1 MALRNQPYIPLYV
14 QDVLTDEK
22 LVECS
27 ASSHGVYLLLICIL
41 HKQENY
47 GLLCLKQKYKQIES
61 KYLAFASMLAKQMP
75 FDTKTIQ
82 ECLTELHEE
91 RVIDLDECT
100 LFQKRMVKDGK
111 LSFTRTESGKK
122 GGANLSK
129 QYGKQGFLY
138 LMSDGYSKNKIGVST
153 NPTNRLY
160 RIRSDLKLP
169 KHFEIQNTISVEDM
183 GCSEDI
189 ALDFFKDIKDGEWLI
204 GDFGE
209 ISKRFVL
216 LKANIE
222 AKFQANSEDENE
234 DENIDSNN
242 NNFLF
247 KDTLL
252 KNEKWKKDISSSF
265 KITTEEVDLK
275 LELFFNHLSTEL
287 KIHPS
292 MNEFAK
298 HFKYW
303 LPVNKEKNDKSNSNT
318 KRVGSNTGYQPAK
331 VDRER
336 LIRELATDA
345 QNGNIPG
352 DYSQKRTGS

>member
-61 KYLAFASMLAKQMP
+61 KYLAFASMLTKQMP

-82 ECLTELHEE
+82 EGLTELHEE
-91 RVIDLDECT
+91 RVIDLDDCT

-111 LSFTRTESGKK
+111 LSLTRTESGKK

-169 KHFEIQNTISVEDM
+169 KHFEIQNTISVDDM
-183 GCSEDI
+183 GGSEDI

-204 GDFGE
+204 GDFVE

-222 AKFQANSEDENE
+222 AKPQATTEYEDENE
-234 DENIDSNN
+234 NIDSN

-252 KNEKWKKDISSSF
+252 KNEKWKKDISTSF
-265 KITTEEVDLK
+265 KITTAEVDLK

-287 KIHPS
+287 KYHPT

-298 HFKYW
+298 HFKNW
-303 LPVNKEKNDKSNSNT
+303 IPVNKEKN
-318 KRVGSNTGYQPAK
+318 
-331 VDRER
+331 
-336 LIRELATDA
+336 
-345 QNGNIPG
+345 GNNKTTF
-352 DYSQKRTGS
+352 SKNR